1 MTDLEI
7 KIDAAE
13 VQRLLSTLPEKHA
26 KPALVR
32 ALNKTAQ
39 NVRTSASKAIRE
51 KRTISASAVRDSIKI
66 IRASS
71 KNLVARLHVTGRPIS
86 LKYYGAK
93 MGAKG
98 VTVAVTKGRGNRKL
112 VVKDGIKAFV
122 SDKLG
127 GHVFVRTARNRVPAP
142 IRRAIHGSKR
152 YDTRKIIQLF
162 GPSMPRTFL
171 NAEIRAA
178 WEGTAK
184 DAIVKRTGEEV
195 RFELL
200 RIAGKAGVGS
210 RVAQGE

>member
-1 MTDLEI
+1 MPDLSV
-7 KIDAAE
+7 KIDTRRVDE
-13 VQRLLSTLPEKHA
+13 LLRTLPDTLARK
-26 KPALVR
+26 ALVR

-39 NVRTSASKAIRE
+39 NVRASASKAIRAN
-51 KRTISASAVRDSIKI
+51 RTISASAVRDSIRI
-66 IRASS
+66 YRASR

-142 IRRAIHGSKR
+142 TRRAIHGSKR

-171 NAEIRAA
+171 NQEIRAA
-178 WEGTAK
+178 WEATAK
-184 DAIVKRTGEEV
+184 DAIVKRTQEEV